1 MTEQDEDDPN
11 WLTPELREAAIGVAN
26 AITVM
31 LSIRS
36 TMPLQYV
43 MTFLQIVQEE
53 GLTVTALAARCELS
67 TTTVSRHLRDLG
79 ETNRHDR
86 TGFGLVRHAPLAYH
100 DQRGRRVYLTERG
113 VAVARLVVAALGR
126 RSSRL
131 KMPRAPLRPDGRSRR
146 WTEGDHED

>member
-1 MTEQDEDDPN
+1 MTEPDENDPN
-11 WLTPELREAAIGVAN
+11 WLTPELREAMTGVAN

-43 MTFLQIVQEE
+43 MTFLQIAQEE
-53 GLTVTALAARCELS
+53 GLSVTALAARCELS

-79 ETNRHDR
+79 TSNRHDR
-86 TGFGLVRHAPLAYH
+86 PGFGLVRHVPLAYR
-100 DQRGRRVYLTERG
+100 DQRERRVYLTERG
-113 VAVARLVVAALGR
+113 AAVARLVIAALDR

-131 KMPRAPLRPDGRSRR
+131 RMPRAPLRPDGRSRR
-146 WTEGDHED
+146 GTKGDHGA